1 VEKVKPERYDFR
13 SPLVS
18 LTYPEQIQ
26 HDTGS
31 IDEIKGLQKYIR
43 RNNAIYIVKGLLDHL
58 RNNTIA
64 TNNPDFAILQARCE
78 RLTTCESGEFGKEVS
93 IVVEGILPILEDVSS
108 DMVEG
113 DASWTKADKAFIAM
127 YKKRLTRLLEILK
140 EREA

>member
-1 VEKVKPERYDFR
+1 VEKVTPERYDFR

-18 LTYPEQIQ
+18 LTYPEQNQ

-31 IDEIKGLQKYIR
+31 IDEIKELQKHP
-43 RNNAIYIVKGLLDHL
+43 RNMAIYSIKSSLDHL

-64 TNNPDFAILQARCE
+64 RNNPDFAILQTGCE
-78 RLTTCESGEFGKEVS
+78 RLTTCEPGEFGKEVS

-108 DMVEG
+108 DMVLG

-127 YKKRLTRLLEILK
+127 YKKRLTRLLEKLK
-140 EREA
+140 GREA